1 MAKFVELIH
10 LLVSSHLRRLEGRTL
25 PLFSVP
31 QFLSLFYSFTFEQSD
46 WTRYSS
52 CLDTWQVFLDYVKES
67 SETSNQDA
75 PAQRYRE
82 CLVSLSE
89 SVLSKV
95 LHFTNGAQLSQLD
108 DEDADGDVIIAA
120 GGNWM
125 VLTNSI
131 LFLQM
136 ETESKKMLRQSIEIF
151 VTVGEILKNETLSQL
166 NEPFQRCTSAYQTL
180 VSLSAAS
187 NGVVRIESKSQLKE
201 LLVLLKD
208 LASLLQL
215 IGRLC
220 ELHIGANFPNQ

>member
-1 MAKFVELIH
+1 MVVLLIRFVEKFVELIH

-31 QFLSLFYSFTFEQSD
+31 QFLSLFFNFTFEQSD

-52 CLDTWQVFLDYVKES
+52 CLDTWQVFLDYIKES
-67 SETSNQDA
+67 SKSSNQES
-75 PAQRYRE
+75 PASRYRE
-82 CLVSLSE
+82 SLVTLSE

-95 LHFTNGAQLSQLD
+95 LYFTNGAQLGELD
-108 DEDADGDVIIAA
+108 DEAVDG
-120 GGNWM
+120 N
-125 VLTNSI
+125 
-131 LFLQM
+131 M
-136 ETESKKMLRQSIEIF
+136 ETESKKMLSQSIEIF
-151 VTVGEILKNETLSQL
+151 VTVGEILENETLSQL

-187 NGVVRIESKSQLKE
+187 SGVVHIDSKPQLKE
-201 LLVLLKD
+201 LLVLFKD

-220 ELHIGANFPNQ
+220 ELHTGPNYMNQ